1 MRTLDSI
8 LEKLDIKPENSNC
21 IVDKSLKNEIYIY
34 GGFTNNI
41 ISIIFR

>member
-8 LEKLDIKPENSNC
+8 LAKFDIKAEKYHS
-21 IVDKSLKNEIYIY
+21 IVYKNFKNEIYIY

-41 ISIIFR
+41 ISIIFQ

>member
-8 LEKLDIKPENSNC
+8 LEKLDIKAENYHS
-21 IVDKSLKNEIYIY
+21 IVDKNFKNEIYIY

-41 ISIIFR
+41 ISIIFQ